1 MHNFQQ
7 QLNDST
13 SLPIFEIG
21 VVNEK
26 GEDDY
31 IVCAIFVIDNQLVAQ
46 RDAVS
51 TEEEQSRYIAKTV
64 VDIDEDFTLESHLE
78 MLLEAINCD
87 IIEGNLFDLISDS

>member
-21 VVNEK
+21 VVNQKNEY
-26 GEDDY
+26 DY
-31 IVCAIFVIDNQLVAQ
+31 IVCDISVRDNQLVAQ

-64 VDIDEDFTLESHLE
+64 VDIDDDFTLDSHLE
-78 MLLEAINCD
+78 MLLEAINYD
-87 IIEGNLFDLISDS
+87 VIDGNLYNLAP